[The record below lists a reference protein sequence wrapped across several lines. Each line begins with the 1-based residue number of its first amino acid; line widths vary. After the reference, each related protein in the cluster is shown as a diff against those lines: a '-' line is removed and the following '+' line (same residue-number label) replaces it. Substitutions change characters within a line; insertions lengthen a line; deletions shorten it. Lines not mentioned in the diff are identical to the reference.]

1 MVLNDWR
8 QGLSEQSHGTPSE
21 TERTGAPETAA
32 NKKLE
37 PLVIASHMPTS
48 AQLLRARCE
57 VPAESVEA
65 LGSAVA
71 PAISCSSAG
80 VRKQSLIPRHRQ
92 ALVGP

>member
-1 MVLNDWR
+1 MVLNDRR
-8 QGLSEQSHGTPSE
+8 QGFSEQSHGTPSE
-21 TERTGAPETAA
+21 TERTGAPEMAA

-37 PLVIASHMPTS
+37 PLVIASHIPTS
-48 AQLLRARCE
+48 VQVPRARCE
-57 VPAESVEA
+57 VPAESLEA

-92 ALVGP
+92 AQISP